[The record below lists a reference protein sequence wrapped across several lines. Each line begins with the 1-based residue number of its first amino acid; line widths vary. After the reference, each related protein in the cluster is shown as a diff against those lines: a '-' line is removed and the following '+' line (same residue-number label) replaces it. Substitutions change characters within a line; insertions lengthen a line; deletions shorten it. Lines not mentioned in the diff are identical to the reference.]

1 MVCSASCKA
10 LYAFIVSLY
19 EGKRD
24 FIFTEMSDEGVQ
36 KRRSGAALAAHGK
49 FNLMDEVDQPF
60 KREKL

>member
-24 FIFTEMSDEGVQ
+24 FNFMEMSGEGVQ
-36 KRRSGAALAAHGK
+36 KRRSGAALA
-49 FNLMDEVDQPF
+49 
-60 KREKL
+60 